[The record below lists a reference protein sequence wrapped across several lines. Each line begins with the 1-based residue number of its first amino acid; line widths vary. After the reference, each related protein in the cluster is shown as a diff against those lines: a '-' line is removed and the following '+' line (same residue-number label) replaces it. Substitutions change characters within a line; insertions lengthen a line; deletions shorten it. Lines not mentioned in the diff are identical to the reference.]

1 MVVVQIAS
9 VELLAS
15 HSLVVKASD
24 LGARGRGFNSHLWY
38 SNIVLQ
44 NIEKQLFGNHISVH
58 YMLIGST
65 QVLQGHC
72 PLVLQGLLV
81 Q

>member
-1 MVVVQIAS
+1 M
-9 VELLAS
+9 
-15 HSLVVKASD
+15 VKASD

-72 PLVLQGLLV
+72 PLVLKSPLGILLLGGCPPFV
-81 Q
+81 ELYS